1 MDSNARERERQ
12 VNSSEASQIYQ
23 EVERRKQR
31 AESLKIPQ
39 LFEELYFHGIKFYPS
54 WIQHNRAHVPGSVSS
69 AMELDK
75 ERVALELNGR
85 KYTFCFKEGRFST
98 PDGEMHRHGLL
109 ELFYN
114 DQRVLALNAAFEY
127 EREYDPDWSIFDVE
141 AFVEGN
147 WLGDFTQLQQQI
159 QAAKEERER
168 RERENPDKLAKLK
181 KDFGIA

>member
-1 MDSNARERERQ
+1 MGFHSERGRQ
-12 VNSSEASQIYQ
+12 EGSSESSQVYQ

-31 AESLKIPQ
+31 AKSLKIPE

-54 WIQHNRAHVPGSVSS
+54 WIQHNRAYVPSSVSS
-69 AMELDK
+69 AVEQDK
-75 ERVALELNGR
+75 ERVVLELNGR
-85 KYTFCFKEGRFST
+85 KYTFLFKENRFST

-109 ELFYN
+109 GLFYN

-141 AFVEGN
+141 AFVEGD
-147 WLGDFTQLQQQI
+147 WLGDFVQLQRQVQT
-159 QAAKEERER
+159 AKEERVR

-181 KDFGIA
+181 KDFGIV